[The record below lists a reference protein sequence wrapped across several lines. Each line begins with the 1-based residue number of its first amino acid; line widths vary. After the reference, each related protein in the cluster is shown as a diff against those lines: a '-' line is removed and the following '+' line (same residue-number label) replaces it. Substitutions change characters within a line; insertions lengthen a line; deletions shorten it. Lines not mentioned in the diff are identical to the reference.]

1 MVPPPIIKSNIIDQV
16 DTQPVAVE
24 ELPTPEAEPIP
35 NRPESFDDSDT
46 RRLKYQG
53 KDVMETEIPTPSTT
67 VPSAS
72 EPEGEKHL
80 LEQVEA
86 ELKESQVLRP
96 PKYCCPRK
104 DLKQYMLT
112 TIVFPW
118 PSTWLFAMF
127 FFHSCQVPTRR
138 DQLSTKNANSEGRRG
153 RGRGGRGRGRG
164 GRAQV
169 KTIEEKES
177 DQYGYD
183 DSEMWAEFWKWQY
196 GWEESHAADHT
207 LGGDKVEKVSKKRKA
222 ETKEKTEDTTKPKSV
237 KTDPEHC
244 KKRKE
249 TNEMAPAKASKALK
263 RAVVEFAKRFDYHN
277 LDLDNMKVRI
287 KEELPVLKNISFNC
301 YWTRAA
307 CGVRQKQDGPGSKF
321 KEVPS
326 AYFRFPT
333 CHASHNLQL
342 AVAVGA
348 SIQLVSYLL
357 FWQFCLSA
365 PARRKKPNFLVEP
378 PFQKK
383 TNNSFDQLLIP
394 G

>member
-1 MVPPPIIKSNIIDQV
+1 
-16 DTQPVAVE
+16 
-24 ELPTPEAEPIP
+24 
-35 NRPESFDDSDT
+35 
-46 RRLKYQG
+46 
-53 KDVMETEIPTPSTT
+53 
-67 VPSAS
+67 
-72 EPEGEKHL
+72 
-80 LEQVEA
+80 
-86 ELKESQVLRP
+86 
-96 PKYCCPRK
+96 
-104 DLKQYMLT
+104 
-112 TIVFPW
+112 
-118 PSTWLFAMF
+118 MF

-207 LGGDKVEKVSKKRKA
+207 VGGDKVEKVSKKRKA

-263 RAVVEFAKRFDYHN
+263 KAVVKFAKRFDYHN
-277 LDLDNMKVRI
+277 LDLDNMKVRV

-307 CGVRQKQDGPGSKF
+307 CGVRQKQDGPGSEF

-348 SIQLVSYLL
+348 SIQLVSHLLPQPEEKNLTSLLNLL
-357 FWQFCLSA
+357 FKKSKTIPLTSCLSQA
-365 PARRKKPNFLVEP
+365 NFIAEGEGNITQDQIENLSTELKVCGPRVISSLVDIEWEPKVFQAWGICGNHWFSQGFWQECFLVDLKFRATFLFSTSGTWP
-378 PFQKK
+378 QASNRNIGHW
-383 TNNSFDQLLIP
+383 TNQDITNLISNI
-394 G
+394 

>member
-1 MVPPPIIKSNIIDQV
+1 
-16 DTQPVAVE
+16 
-24 ELPTPEAEPIP
+24 
-35 NRPESFDDSDT
+35 
-46 RRLKYQG
+46 
-53 KDVMETEIPTPSTT
+53 
-67 VPSAS
+67 
-72 EPEGEKHL
+72 
-80 LEQVEA
+80 
-86 ELKESQVLRP
+86 
-96 PKYCCPRK
+96 
-104 DLKQYMLT
+104 
-112 TIVFPW
+112 
-118 PSTWLFAMF
+118 MF

-249 TNEMAPAKASKALK
+249 ANEMAPAKASKALK

-307 CGVRQKQDGPGSKF
+307 WDAGPGI
-321 KEVPS
+321 
-326 AYFRFPT
+326 
-333 CHASHNLQL
+333 L
-342 AVAVGA
+342 
-348 SIQLVSYLL
+348 
-357 FWQFCLSA
+357 
-365 PARRKKPNFLVEP
+365 
-378 PFQKK
+378 
-383 TNNSFDQLLIP
+383 
-394 G
+394 